1 MKATGLKRDLQ
12 HLPQQVA
19 EVDRIEELIGFAGLH
34 ERSFGDKRGS
44 EIRVARVAGDHV
56 FRHRPS
62 RTDVPQ
68 GRLNDFDEP
77 RGAFAAER
85 AGQILLAGGNLR
97 HCSRQERTAIH
108 GALSAAGRRH
118 IRYAG
123 RLLGS
128 LRLNAVA
135 RHAACVLHDVRDRRL
150 NRRTD
155 GGISQQLFRVQ
166 EKLLRREEIAHS
178 ALHAAIDVAL
188 DVLNAIDG
196 EVIPIRAGFVPQE
209 VIAERLVEAAILRVN
224 AERPRG
230 SERFA
235 IDPPASRKPVFD
247 RSRSA
252 RFRQL
257 RRLGKPQIGLAADG
271 RFEDKQRFA
280 VATGAVVRLPIRHA
294 VKPVSFDESVNH
306 ALNGFDQVFADF
318 ADELRGLCGETE
330 ALPEGVI

>member
-1 MKATGLKRDLQ
+1 MQK
-12 HLPQQVA
+12 
-19 EVDRIEELIGFAGLH
+19 
-34 ERSFGDKRGS
+34 
-44 EIRVARVAGDHV
+44 
-56 FRHRPS
+56 
-62 RTDVPQ
+62 
-68 GRLNDFDEP
+68 
-77 RGAFAAER
+77 
-85 AGQILLAGGNLR
+85 
-97 HCSRQERTAIH
+97 
-108 GALSAAGRRH
+108 
-118 IRYAG
+118 
-123 RLLGS
+123 
-128 LRLNAVA
+128 
-135 RHAACVLHDVRDRRL
+135 
-150 NRRTD
+150 
-155 GGISQQLFRVQ
+155 
-166 EKLLRREEIAHS
+166 KLLRREEIAHS

-257 RRLGKPQIGLAADG
+257 RRLSKPQIGLAADG

-330 ALPEGVI
+330 ALPEGVIRECGERADAAGRFARKEVADGTNLREIVFRAEDRGVFAAGSVAAPVDGERRDGAKRLIGIEVPQFAKVDPVAPRLADLLRRRGLRGCGEAANGRHIDGRARYGGRGECGLGNAHAVQIPA